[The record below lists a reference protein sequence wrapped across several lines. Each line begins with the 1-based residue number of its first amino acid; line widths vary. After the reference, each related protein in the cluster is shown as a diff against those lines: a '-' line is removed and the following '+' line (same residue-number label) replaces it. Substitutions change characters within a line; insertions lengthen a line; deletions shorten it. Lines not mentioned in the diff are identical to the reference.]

1 MHVTIA
7 FESRKTVSLLVNLSL
22 EKAIEAEVVKFVRNG
37 LKNINELTAE
47 KLIEEASINPF
58 LVKALGITDFDSLA
72 RFYVYQRIGR
82 SLVTSFGMT
91 VMEQIVKT
99 LSGGKKGQWWDI
111 KIPAGNDKTYYISV
125 KSGPRD
131 MDKDQVVH
139 FSSQAKELVSK
150 DKKAIPL
157 IAMCYGKEPLGPI
170 ASTLRG
176 EGLDPAETTLTGKE
190 LYETLTGKKDFHIEL
205 LELTGK
211 VALKTL
217 ENRKFIDIIE
227 NKIKEIAE
235 HFTSKYETV
244 DHLLLDI
251 F

>member
-1 MHVTIA
+1 MNPETKKN
-7 FESRKTVSLLVNLSL
+7 FWVNLSL
-22 EKAIEAEVVKFVRNG
+22 EKTIEAEVIKFVKNG
-37 LKNINELTAE
+37 MKNIKELTAE
-47 KLIEEASINPF
+47 KMIREASINPF

-91 VMEQIVKT
+91 VMEQFVKT
-99 LSGGKKGQWWDI
+99 LGGGKRGQWWDI
-111 KIPAGNDKTYYISV
+111 KIPREGKTLHISV

-139 FSSQAKELVSK
+139 FSREARTLISK
-150 DKKAIPL
+150 DPNAVPL

-170 ASTLRG
+170 ASTLRN
-176 EGLDPAETTLTGKE
+176 EGFDPDETTLTGKE
-190 LYETLTGKKDFHIEL
+190 LYKTLTGQTDYHTKL
-205 LELTGK
+205 MELTGK

-217 ENRKFIDIIE
+217 QQKKFIDTIE
-227 NKIKEIAE
+227 NKVKEIADN
-235 HFTSKYETV
+235 FKGKYKTV
-244 DHLLLDI
+244 DDLLLDI